1 MAELGARAP
10 PGSRA
15 EHLPLCHEV
24 TDQGGCFGAYNLPFL
39 RPRGTGL
46 PLSVWLSPPDF
57 TGGTK
62 TRHRLSPRPMLGSA
76 SPTTPLLGP
85 TCVSQSR
92 LGLGR
97 CTLGKLLIFGFL
109 WIWFRKMRS
118 AVDKLEVYRCA
129 NSAPVLFCGHFGF
142 PYLSSVQA
150 PFETPPSASSAPG
163 MAGGRANPTRP
174 REGVHRASR
183 ERSEHSGQ
191 PQGGLGGPRAHA
203 PSPTSLGNSGQGTGA
218 IQSRDASPASRL
230 KIDTDP
236 EC

>member
-1 MAELGARAP
+1 MFRSIQPPLPAAQRDGASTLRVAEPAGLHRGHKDQASTEP
-10 PGSRA
+10 PPHAGVRKPHHPPSRA
-15 EHLPLCHEV
+15 NVRISE
-24 TDQGGCFGAYNLPFL
+24 QA
-39 RPRGTGL
+39 RPRTL
-46 PLSVWLSPPDF
+46 Y
-57 TGGTK
+57 
-62 TRHRLSPRPMLGSA
+62 
-76 SPTTPLLGP
+76 
-85 TCVSQSR
+85 
-92 LGLGR
+92 
-97 CTLGKLLIFGFL
+97 LGKLLIFGFL

-142 PYLSSVQA
+142 PYLSSAQA

>member
-1 MAELGARAP
+1 M
-10 PGSRA
+10 SRK
-15 EHLPLCHEV
+15 LR
-24 TDQGGCFGAYNLPFL
+24 TQGGCLGAQDLPFL
-39 RPRGTGL
+39 RPGGTGL

-62 TRHRLSPRPMLGSA
+62 ARHRLSPRPMLGSA
-76 SPTTPLLGP
+76 SPTAPLLGP
-85 TCVSQSR
+85 MCVSQSR

-142 PYLSSVQA
+142 PYLSPAQV

-174 REGVHRASR
+174 REGDAGAGGA
-183 ERSEHSGQ
+183 RSI
-191 PQGGLGGPRAHA
+191 
-203 PSPTSLGNSGQGTGA
+203 T
-218 IQSRDASPASRL
+218 
-230 KIDTDP
+230 
-236 EC
+236 

>member
-76 SPTTPLLGP
+76 SPTTPLLG
-85 TCVSQSR
+85 
-92 LGLGR
+92 
-97 CTLGKLLIFGFL
+97 
-109 WIWFRKMRS
+109 
-118 AVDKLEVYRCA
+118 A
-129 NSAPVLFCGHFGF
+129 NVRISE
-142 PYLSSVQA
+142 QA
-150 PFETPPSASSAPG
+150 
-163 MAGGRANPTRP
+163 RP
-174 REGVHRASR
+174 RTLYARKASYFWLPLDLVQ
-183 ERSEHSGQ
+183 ENEICCG
-191 PQGGLGGPRAHA
+191 
-203 PSPTSLGNSGQGTGA
+203 
-218 IQSRDASPASRL
+218 
-230 KIDTDP
+230 
-236 EC
+236 